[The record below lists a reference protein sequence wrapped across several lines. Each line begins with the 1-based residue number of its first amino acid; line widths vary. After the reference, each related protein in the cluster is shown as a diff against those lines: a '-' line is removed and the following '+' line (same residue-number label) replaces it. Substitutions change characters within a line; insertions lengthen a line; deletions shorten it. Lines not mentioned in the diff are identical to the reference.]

1 MAKVELGNCRGV
13 VLTLLLDKLAAGV
26 MNGNKKS
33 IKVIDAIAIRWTAEA
48 NSLLAVE
55 GRLDGAACHRAGLRR
70 NFVCPLAP
78 SLADNKFRRGLS

>member
-1 MAKVELGNCRGV
+1 MVKGGGQVEDGKCGGGV
-13 VLTLLLDKLAAGV
+13 VGNLLKELRAGV

-55 GRLDGAACHRAGLRR
+55 GWRSC
-70 NFVCPLAP
+70 
-78 SLADNKFRRGLS
+78 